1 MSVSQFEAP
10 QFEEIGSE
18 FSKIHGEMESM
29 HKVRESALHQTR
41 ILIQHCAKSIRA
53 MHRQEWDLAKQ
64 ELNTAS
70 GIHTE
75 TKAEL
80 DLYPALKFAGYL
92 QDAEKELVEA
102 AFLLSVLGH
111 GEFPTKDSLG
121 VEARSYL
128 NGAAEAASECRRYVL
143 DRLRE
148 GDFESAE
155 GLLSLMEGVYDEL
168 IQFDFSDNMTGGL
181 RRSTDALRPVIERTR
196 SDLTTTRI
204 QKGLQEALEKTR
216 EDLARYNS

>member
-1 MSVSQFEAP
+1 MTDLQAIGDEFA
-10 QFEEIGSE
+10 EIH
-18 FSKIHGEMESM
+18 KDMESM
-29 HKVRESALHQTR
+29 HQVRESALQQTR
-41 ILIQHCAKSIRA
+41 HLIQHCAKSIRA
-53 MHRQEWDLAKQ
+53 MHRQEWDTAKS
-64 ELNTAS
+64 ELSSA
-70 GIHTE
+70 GKIHRK

-80 DLYPALKFAGYL
+80 DQYPALKYAGYL

-102 AFLLSVLGH
+102 AFLLSVLGQ
-111 GEFPTKDSLG
+111 GDFPTKSSLD
-121 VEARSYL
+121 VESKSYL

-148 GDFESAE
+148 GDFEAAE
-155 GLLSLMEGVYDEL
+155 RLLSLMESVYDEL

-204 QKGLQEALEKTR
+204 QKGLQDALERTR
-216 EDLARYNS
+216 EDLSRYNS